1 MLGYI
6 YKYSYSGELY
16 EKQHI
21 DDIELILFNN
31 RIPYKLEKTD
41 KGLKVYVSLMHE
53 EVGRV
58 IVENL
63 KSDNLIYRKAIN
75 YEDYN
80 TPRRRN
86 IIKKFEYRKVMIIL
100 FLLIF
105 IVLFMRSLLLLNI
118 MN

>member
-1 MLGYI
+1 MLDYI
-6 YKYSYSGELY
+6 YKYSCSGELY

-21 DDIELILFNN
+21 DDVELILFNN
-31 RIPYKLEKTD
+31 KIPYKLEKTD
-41 KGLKVYVSLMHE
+41 TGTKVYVSLMHE
-53 EVGRV
+53 EVGRM

-63 KSDNLIYRKAIN
+63 KSDNLIYKKVINFREDDKPRK
-75 YEDYN
+75 
-80 TPRRRN
+80 RN
-86 IIKKFEYRKVMIIL
+86 AIKKFEYRRIIMVL